1 MERKTFEIELKDV
14 DEDRGEVTA
23 YLAVFGNIDHQGDRI
38 RQGAF
43 ANSIKQ
49 YPTVPMI
56 SQHLYPGGA
65 GNLPANQVV
74 LGKWRL
80 SEDEHGLL
88 GKGRVNLKTQAG
100 REHFELL
107 KSGDLNKFSIGY
119 ETKDAD
125 FENVEGK
132 SIRNLKEIV
141 MREGSLVIFPAND
154 EAELVGV
161 KADFS
166 AEDRRRLAAEG
177 VAMPDGSFPIRN
189 RTDLENAIHDIG
201 RANDPDAARAHIR
214 KRAHALGAEDLL
226 PDDWKA
232 LDEDLDHALAV
243 VEDFL
248 VKANLEGFETKA
260 GARNSAADLS
270 RIQLMHDMAQQ
281 MHEHAD
287 ALGAT
292 CDVPTDNDGPN
303 YDAGYGDGKGFALPM
318 TVESFVD
325 LVTKTVIERV

>member
-1 MERKTFEIELKDV
+1 
-14 DEDRGEVTA
+14 
-23 YLAVFGNIDHQGDRI
+23 
-38 RQGAF
+38 
-43 ANSIKQ
+43 
-49 YPTVPMI
+49 
-56 SQHLYPGGA
+56 
-65 GNLPANQVV
+65 
-74 LGKWRL
+74 
-80 SEDEHGLL
+80 
-88 GKGRVNLKTQAG
+88 
-100 REHFELL
+100 
-107 KSGDLNKFSIGY
+107 
-119 ETKDAD
+119 
-125 FENVEGK
+125 
-132 SIRNLKEIV
+132 V